1 MNEYSAVLNETFSY
15 PPQICVFNCLINNI
29 LILKFV
35 MAKALITEEDA
46 TSETFILENYKG
58 LVFDCDGTLV
68 NSMEYFFK
76 GWETLCQKHDLKFSK
91 ERFFSI
97 AGTPV
102 RRIVEIILEDN
113 NRKIDASWV
122 DSFLAEKREFHKGQ
136 RENGNFPTEITCVTK
151 IVKQLYGKIP
161 MAVAS
166 SGGKVFVNE
175 DLKHHDLLQYFDA
188 IVTVEDVK
196 NGKPAPD
203 LFLEACKRIGI
214 HPNLCLGYEDAAI
227 GIESLHAAEIN
238 AVDVTK
244 FMNYPQ

>member
-1 MNEYSAVLNETFSY
+1 MSTK
-15 PPQICVFNCLINNI
+15 LIS
-29 LILKFV
+29 
-35 MAKALITEEDA
+35 EENA
-46 TSETFILENYKG
+46 TSQTYILENYKG

-76 GWETLCQKHDLKFSK
+76 GWETLCQKHGLTFSK

-113 NRKIDASWV
+113 NRPIDDSWV
-122 DSFLAEKREFHKGQ
+122 DSFLIEKRAFHKEQ
-136 RENGNFPTEITCVTK
+136 REKGLFPTEITCVTK
-151 IVKQLYGKIP
+151 IVKQLYGKLP

-188 IVTVEDVK
+188 VVTVEDVK
-196 NGKPAPD
+196 NGNIALCFEK
-203 LFLEACKRIGI
+203 
-214 HPNLCLGYEDAAI
+214 NLLCSV
-227 GIESLHAAEIN
+227 SLR
-238 AVDVTK
+238 
-244 FMNYPQ
+244 NY

>member
-1 MNEYSAVLNETFSY
+1 MSRK
-15 PPQICVFNCLINNI
+15 LIS
-29 LILKFV
+29 
-35 MAKALITEEDA
+35 EEDA
-46 TSETFILENYKG
+46 TSQKFILENYKG

-68 NSMEYFFK
+68 NSMEYFFN
-76 GWETLCQKHDLKFSK
+76 GWEALCQKHNLTFSK

-113 NRKIDASWV
+113 NRPIDDSWV
-122 DSFLAEKREFHKGQ
+122 DSFLVEKRAFHKEQ
-136 RENGNFPTEITCVTK
+136 RENGRFPTEITCVTK
-151 IVKQLYGKIP
+151 IVKELYGKLP

-188 IVTVEDVK
+188 VVTVEDVK

-203 LFLEACKRIGI
+203 LFLEACKRIEI
-214 HPNLCLGYEDAAI
+214 DPKLCLGYEDAAI

-238 AVDVTK
+238 AVNVTT
-244 FMNYPQ
+244 FLNYPC